1 MGCLVWPFESYIIVN
16 LTCFDLA
23 HTILEGHEGKF
34 SIYVHASK
42 EKPVHVSRYFAG
54 RDIHSKPVAWGKFSM
69 VEAEKRLLAR
79 ALLDPDNQHFVLL
92 CVPVR
97 HFEYVYN

>member
-1 MGCLVWPFESYIIVN
+1 MLYNLVCEF
-16 LTCFDLA
+16 A
-23 HTILEGHEGKF
+23 HTILE
-34 SIYVHASK
+34 

-54 RDIHSKPVAWGKFSM
+54 RDIHSEPVAWGKFSM

-92 CVPVR
+92 SESCVPVR